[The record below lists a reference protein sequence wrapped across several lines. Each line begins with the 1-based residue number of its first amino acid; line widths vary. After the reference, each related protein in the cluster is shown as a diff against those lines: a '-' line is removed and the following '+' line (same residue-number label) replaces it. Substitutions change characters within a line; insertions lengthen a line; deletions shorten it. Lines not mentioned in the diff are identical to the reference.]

1 MIIKH
6 IKLLTEI
13 DFGMLRSKL
22 VKILP
27 GFLLLLT
34 VSVHAQ
40 DMEVGGMAGGTYY
53 LGELNPNQQFLF
65 TRPAF
70 GGLIRLNFNDRWS
83 ARFNFLSGR
92 IAGDDAVS
100 LANETR
106 NLRFRSSIT
115 EISVIAEFNFLE
127 YFTGSRKN
135 YFSPFMFVGPG
146 YFTFNPKAPY
156 QGDFVELRGLG
167 TEGTVDN
174 YNLYGMTMVFG
185 VGFKYSVNS
194 RIGLGLE
201 WGMRKTFT
209 DYLDDVSE
217 NYYIDFSNFTN
228 PDEIGMA
235 QYLSDPSAT
244 KHDPG
249 MQRGDPNTNDWYSFA
264 GISITY
270 RFTLGEKTTCRD
282 FENSNN

>member
-1 MIIKH
+1 MHKNILVT
-6 IKLLTEI
+6 LLI
-13 DFGMLRSKL
+13 GGLIF
-22 VKILP
+22 
-27 GFLLLLT
+27 
-34 VSVHAQ
+34 VSSMSHAQ
-40 DMEVGGMAGGTYY
+40 EMEVGGLAGGTYY
-53 LGELNPNQQFLF
+53 LGELNPDKQFLL

-70 GGLIRLNFNDRWS
+70 GGLVRVNFDDRWS
-83 ARFNFLSGR
+83 ARFNFLTGR
-92 IAGDDAVS
+92 VAGDDAVS

-115 EISVIAEFNFLE
+115 EISVIFEFNFLE
-127 YFTGSRKN
+127 YFTGSKKHF
-135 YFSPFMFVGPG
+135 FSPFMFVGPG
-146 YFTFNPKAPY
+146 YFTFNPRAPY
-156 QGDFVELRGLG
+156 RGEYVELRGLG

-174 YNLYGMTMVFG
+174 YNLYGLSAVFG
-185 VGFKYSVNS
+185 LGFKYSLTN

-217 NYYIDFSNFTN
+217 YYYIDFNDFTD
-228 PDEIGMA
+228 PDEIGMV
-235 QYLSDPSAT
+235 QHLSDPSAT

-249 MQRGDPNTNDWYSFA
+249 MQRGNPNDNDWYSFA

-270 RFTLGEKTTCRD
+270 RFKLGEKTTCRD